1 MFDADLNSPD
11 MMRFRYKCLDIRD
24 LNALHTV
31 FSGASAV
38 IHCAAMK
45 HVGVCEVTPDQAVA
59 TNIIGT
65 QNVIEAARANDVE
78 RVLFTSSDKA
88 VNPTNVMGTSKLMGE
103 RLITAANYN
112 TDRTRFPPLD
122 LEMLLAHR
130 GRWYLSS

>member
-1 MFDADLNSPD
+1 MGCRRKKVVITGATGTVGQAIIKALTTAEARPSQVVGIDNFEQGVFDADLNSPD

-65 QNVIEAARANDVE
+65 Q
-78 RVLFTSSDKA
+78 
-88 VNPTNVMGTSKLMGE
+88 
-103 RLITAANYN
+103 
-112 TDRTRFPPLD
+112 
-122 LEMLLAHR
+122 MLLRPLEQMTLNVFCLHR
-130 GRWYLSS
+130 PIRQLTRLM